1 MLDLEA
7 EYNNRARVPEHPQ
20 IMAAWERDAAAFR
33 YAAAT
38 RSIFNVAYGR
48 GKRQRYD
55 LFRPAEGR
63 DGPAA
68 LFLHGGYWQALDRT
82 WFSHMAA
89 GPTAHGVT
97 VAVASY
103 TLCPEATI
111 AQIIEESRLAVAAVA
126 RRLKTPV
133 AVFGHS
139 AGGHLAACML
149 ATDWSELKAELGF
162 DPVTAAL
169 PISGLFEL
177 EPLVPTTINV
187 NLKLDAEEAR
197 RQSPAFWAPPKG
209 KRLVAIV
216 GGAESSEY
224 LRQTRDMV
232 ARWGDA
238 GVAARAVEIPD
249 ANHFTVLAPFAEPES
264 DLTMGLVALARG

>member
-7 EYNNRARVPEHPQ
+7 EYNNRARVPEHPE
-20 IMAAWERDAAAFR
+20 IMKGWERDAAAFR
-33 YAAAT
+33 HAAAT
-38 RSIFNVAYGR
+38 RAIFNVAYGR
-48 GKRQRYD
+48 RKRQRYD

-68 LFLHGGYWQALDRT
+68 LFFHGGYWQALDRT

-89 GPTAHGVT
+89 GPTANGVT
-97 VAVASY
+97 VGIASY
-103 TLCPEATI
+103 TLCPDATI
-111 AQIIEESRLAVAAVA
+111 AEIVDESRLAVAAVA

-139 AGGHLAACML
+139 AGGHIAAALL
-149 ATDWSELKAELGF
+149 ATDWSELTAELGF

-177 EPLVPTTINV
+177 EPLVPTTINE
-187 NLKLDAEEAR
+187 KLQLNAEEAR
-197 RQSPAFWAPPKG
+197 RLSPLFWAPPKG
-209 KRLVAIV
+209 KRLVAVV
-216 GGAESSEY
+216 GGAESSEF
-224 LRQTRDMV
+224 LRQTRDIV
-232 ARWGDA
+232 ERWGA
-238 GVAARAVEIPD
+238 GGVAARAVEIPGAD
-249 ANHFTVLAPFAEPES
+249 HFTVLAPFADPQS